1 MALGDLVT
9 TWETSVGN
17 DLADYTVNTRTL
29 AISPA
34 SGNTVVVYV
43 SIAGLQT
50 ITPPAGYV
58 EVPTFGHA
66 EGVSTGIYTKISDG
80 LDVDVTVSWG
90 SNVYFQLVV
99 QELEGALDLHDA
111 EIDASGMPFA
121 SPAVT
126 SKVCPSASLDA
137 GAGHAI
143 SFLTASNGNF
153 LAAGVDSGFALTF
166 NQLHDGGNS
175 RPFIKIASKAIT
187 GPTSEAAT
195 FATASGNSRP
205 AVATIIFK
213 ESDVIIVPP
222 EDLVVSLSHYSGDNT
237 LGTVGNPACSPFG
250 AHFLA
255 NVTGYTA
262 DELMSDSFGAL
273 WDYSDDRMTTFGERA
288 RIAGGPVSASRY
300 TGLLLDSHVFVV
312 PDGTGVQAFTVR
324 VGVKRID
331 GKEGFAEHTVY
342 VQDPATYYGPANT
355 ICVSTTL
362 ALNEA
367 AFVAAGA
374 PAGATYTDSI
384 PGNLHNKRVLFYGP
398 DTFTENLRIQ
408 LGQHNWSID
417 SFGAGTPEFTNEV
430 RRAVS
435 PGGDNS
441 LGWGGASIND
451 SDIVNG
457 WCDNVRIEN
466 IRAPI
471 ITMGAGINHA
481 TLLNVDADYSAL
493 TTPNREAGQIVIGES
508 FSATQSASPSLHAHN
523 VPVSSGLYID
533 ECRVAGTSLMTLC
546 ESAKSTSGNIIDLMG
561 LAGTTLNTITHNSTA
576 YTAGQS
582 IVVGSE
588 GTLVFQSNGDYS
600 WTTSGSYNNDSH
612 IPLLVTTDSDSATL
626 WTGGLRPLL
635 NIGGI
640 YGHIFGLSITNSEF
654 KNCNEHNLRIM
665 GAALQIYR
673 DLQGGNSHE
682 QNAKHFLTVRCINTG
697 NNTNVPAEFIPA
709 GAVLPFGSD
718 GIVNYGGSAYVD
730 YQPDTILPVMPA
742 GFAAVSHI
750 QADLNNCFSGEP
762 AACFSVLTQTGVTS
776 TNQPTHYMRWGMR
789 GVMIYD
795 GYVDTEDANNPH
807 IITGSGDG
815 GRQAMSYVKLT
826 QTDPNAGTIT
836 GVVYAGG
843 ENINAAG
850 DLPFPAAFPDAVEKP
865 VEVTPLSDVSTE
877 VDSAI
882 TPIDVTTGIT
892 DGTATAL
899 VYTVVGSLPAGLTL
913 SSGVISGTPTAVG
926 VSNVIIRVTNGD
938 GGFINRASF
947 ELDVTAVV
955 VVNPV
960 EVTPLSNVSTLVDQ
974 AITPID
980 ALAGVTDET
989 GTALTASIIGTPP
1002 VWLSITD
1009 NVIAGTPA
1017 VAGATVVTV
1026 QIANEEGGTLT
1037 RAPFTINA
1045 INYVAPETGGI
1056 GKKRVFYRR
1065 NGKVVSYWKHT
1076 PSYE

>member
-50 ITPPAGYV
+50 ITPPAGYA
-58 EVPTFGHA
+58 EVLTFGHA
-66 EGVSTGIYTKISDG
+66 EGVSTGIYTKISEG

-111 EIDASGMPFA
+111 EFDASGMPFA

-126 SKVCPSASLDA
+126 SKACPSASLDA
-137 GAGHAI
+137 GAGHAV

-175 RPFIKIASKAIT
+175 RPFVKIASKAIT

-250 AHFLA
+250 AHYIA
-255 NVTGYTA
+255 SVDGYTA
-262 DELMSDSFGAL
+262 DELVSEDFGAKWDFSDSQFTS
-273 WDYSDDRMTTFGERA
+273 YGERA
-288 RIAGGPVSASRY
+288 RAAGVPVSASQY
-300 TGLLLDSHVFVV
+300 DGLLIDSHVFEVA
-312 PDGTGVQAFTVR
+312 DGSGVTAFTVR
-324 VGVKRID
+324 VGVKRSD
-331 GKEGFAEHTVY
+331 GTEGFAEHTVY
-342 VQDPATYYGPANT
+342 VQDQASYHGAANT
-355 ICVSTTL
+355 ICVSNTL
-362 ALNEA
+362 ALNEG

-374 PAGATYTDSI
+374 PAGATYTNLI
-384 PGNLHNKRVLFYGP
+384 PDAYAVDGKRILYYGQ
-398 DTFTENLRIQ
+398 DTFTKFDIG
-408 LGQHNWSID
+408 LGQDDVTVNK
-417 SFGAGTPEFTNEV
+417 FGAGTPEFTDEI
-430 RRAVS
+430 RRAVTT
-435 PGGDNS
+435 GGDNS
-441 LGWGGASIND
+441 LGWGGASVSNA
-451 SDIVNG
+451 DIASGWGVNH
-457 WCDNVRIEN
+457 RISN
-466 IRAPI
+466 IRAPLI
-471 ITMGAGINHA
+471 ALGAGHNHI
-481 TLLNVDADYSAL
+481 TLTGIDADYSAL
-493 TTPNREAGQIVIGES
+493 TTPNRSAGQIVLGES
-508 FSATQSASPSLHAHN
+508 TEAAHDDPAELDPAN
-523 VPVSSGLYID
+523 IPYGAGVYIND
-533 ECRVAGTSLMTLC
+533 SRVAGTSLMTLC
-546 ESAKSTSGNIIDLMG
+546 ESAKSTTGNIIDLMG

-576 YTAGQS
+576 YTATQS

-588 GTLVFQSNGDYS
+588 GTLVFQSNGDYT

-640 YGHIFGLSITNSEF
+640 FGYIFGLSITNSYF
-654 KNCNEHNLRIM
+654 ANCNEHNIRVM
-665 GAALQIYR
+665 GAGLTVYR
-673 DLQGGNSHE
+673 DIEGGLSHE
-682 QNAKHFLTVRCINTG
+682 QNAKHFLTIRCVNTG
-697 NNTNVPAEFIPA
+697 NATNVPADIA
-709 GAVLPFGSD
+709 DNGANITFGSD
-718 GIVNYGGSAYVD
+718 GIRVWGGSAMIAD
-730 YQPDTILPVMPA
+730 AADTIRALPQA
-742 GFAAVSHI
+742 AWHAVSHI

-776 TNQPTHYMRWGMR
+776 ANQPADFMRWGMR

-807 IITGSGDG
+807 IVTGSGDG

-850 DLPFPAAFPDAVEKP
+850 DLPFPAEFPAASIAINAK
-865 VEVTPLSDVSTE
+865 LSLSST
-877 VDSAI
+877 SAI
-882 TPIDVTTGIT
+882 DPDVVILIPVIIDAGFCGAASNSHSPNFDNAASVVISAAACASLASSINAAIQQSAVV
-892 DGTATAL
+892 DISSATSLA
-899 VYTVVGSLPAGLTL
+899 SSSALPASL
-913 SSGVISGTPTAVG
+913 SS
-926 VSNVIIRVTNGD
+926 VSQIQVAASSCMSLAKTFNSSIFVNVVYK
-938 GGFINRASF
+938 
-947 ELDVTAVV
+947 
-955 VVNPV
+955 
-960 EVTPLSNVSTLVDQ
+960 
-974 AITPID
+974 IT
-980 ALAGVTDET
+980 T
-989 GTALTASIIGTPP
+989 
-1002 VWLSITD
+1002 
-1009 NVIAGTPA
+1009 
-1017 VAGATVVTV
+1017 
-1026 QIANEEGGTLT
+1026 
-1037 RAPFTINA
+1037 FTI
-1045 INYVAPETGGI
+1045 
-1056 GKKRVFYRR
+1056 KYR
-1065 NGKVVSYWKHT
+1065 GQ
-1076 PSYE
+1076 